1 MMTILND
8 EEILE
13 LCKKQKMIENY
24 LPESIKEI
32 ENRKILSAGLSPSGY
47 DVRPA
52 REFKI
57 FSNINSAIVDPKRLD
72 ERCLTDAVV
81 RIDDDG
87 SEYVIMPPNSYLL
100 GKTVEK
106 FNLPDNVTG
115 LVTGK
120 SSYARAAIVIPSTV
134 LWNSFSGEVVLEV
147 MNCSNLPAKVYAN
160 EGIATVL
167 FFYGKSCRNGY
178 RGQYQGQKGIRL
190 PSV

>member
-1 MMTILND
+1 MTILND

-13 LCKKQKMIENY
+13 LCKQQNMIENY

-72 ERCLTDAVV
+72 ERCLTDAVI
-81 RIDDDG
+81 RTDDDG

-167 FFYGKSCRNGY
+167 FFYGKSCQNGY
-178 RGQYQGQKGIRL
+178 RGRYQGQEGIRL